1 MSSRQV
7 YKLQYIFSPA
17 KPIKAPSTDAV
28 DIDVYTDVLVKNC
41 YLEVNDDSV
50 VLTGGKGPWAGGNYP
65 KTALTNVF

>member
-7 YKLQYIFSPA
+7 YKLQEKLPPA

-28 DIDVYTDVLVKNC
+28 DIDVCTDVLVKNC

-50 VLTGGKGPWAGGNYP
+50 VLKGGKGPWA
-65 KTALTNVF
+65 